1 MRKLIRMTVSAGA
14 LMVVLSLGVSAQFT
28 KAGVSGPVAERS
40 VTLSFS
46 PDEVQFGRLQDYE
59 TVTMRDL
66 EIRVRK
72 GEPVLPVRY
81 VRIAL
86 PIGYEASDLRVEASN
101 PFVIPGSH
109 RIAPGTDPVPLS
121 APPQRP
127 RLVKGPVYRS
137 SAAYPGGFGELI
149 GTGSKSGYPIADVAV
164 YPLQYEPP
172 SGRLTLYREV
182 RVSVSAVPK
191 PVEALVTVRSGWAEE
206 LMRDAVQKMVDNPAD
221 VPWSAACMTGDDVS
235 AASDDT
241 VEYLIITSA
250 GLAPTFQ
257 PLADWKTKKG
267 VKTEVLTLTW
277 IYANYSGEQSGDNQD
292 RIRHC
297 IKDYWQNRGTVYVL
311 LGGDVN
317 VVPYRAAYAMADSN
331 GADLPCDL
339 YFSDLNGTWNNDG
352 DAFFGEYPSDGIDM
366 YADVYVGRAPVG
378 STTEAQRFVNKVLQ
392 YEAEA
397 SQAPLPT
404 DYQLKVLFLASRLDS
419 STDSAALKNRIQTE
433 SVPTRFTCTK
443 LYESSGNLNRT
454 AALNAID
461 TGYNLIN
468 HSGHGSDDVIQ
479 AGADYISGSDMYNR
493 TNAPRFSGIMYSL
506 SCYSANFPTNDCLAE
521 RFVLAPNGGG
531 FYIGN
536 SHYGWYWVGYGDQGL
551 SLTFDRYFWRAM
563 LNPTYNYYPLGQAHG
578 EGKDL
583 GVSAAK
589 SSAHDRY
596 CLYEL
601 NLFGDPETPLWKNT
615 PQALAVSHPSELVAG
630 TSTFQVTVT
639 AGGSPVN
646 AATVC
651 LWKPSE
657 VFLTATTNP
666 SGVATFTPSP
676 TTPGTMYVTAT
687 KRDYLPV
694 ESQATVSVGSLMGFV
709 TLEHLAVSPGG
720 KVITIEFRTPGTTNV
735 VKTYDAVLQG
745 TGRYDVQFC
754 MSGTYDLSLKYA
766 NWLRQTLP
774 SVTVGVGTS
783 ADFVLKNGD
792 CDGNNAVDIQDL
804 NMGLACFGASGL
816 GDLDGDGVVAL
827 TDLNIILM
835 NFGAMGDP

>member
-1 MRKLIRMTVSAGA
+1 MRKLIRMLVSAGA
-14 LMVVLSLGVSAQFT
+14 MTVVLSLGVSAQFT
-28 KAGVSGPVAERS
+28 KAGTSGPTSERS

-46 PDEVQFGRLQDYE
+46 PDDVSFGRLGDYE

-86 PIGYEASDLRVEASN
+86 PIGYEASDLRVQVSN
-101 PFVIPGSH
+101 PYTIPGTH
-109 RIAPGTDPVPLS
+109 RIAPGTDPVVLS
-121 APPQRP
+121 APPQKP
-127 RLVKGPVYRS
+127 RLVEGPAYRS
-137 SAAYPGGFGELI
+137 GGSYPGNFGELI
-149 GTGSKSGYPIADVAV
+149 GTGSKSGYPIADVAI
-164 YPLQYEPP
+164 YPLQYEPQ
-172 SGRLTLYREV
+172 SGRLTLYRKV
-182 RVSVSAVPK
+182 HVTVAAVPK
-191 PVEALVTVRSGWAEE
+191 PAEAMVTVRSGWAEGVV
-206 LMRDAVQKMVDNPAD
+206 RDAVQKLVDNPGD
-221 VPWSAACMTGDDVS
+221 VPWSAACMTGDDVT
-235 AASDDT
+235 AATYDT
-241 VEYLIITSA
+241 VEYLIITSSS
-250 GLAPTFQ
+250 LAPSFQ
-257 PLADWKTKKG
+257 PLAEWKTKRG
-267 VKTEVLTLTW
+267 VRTKVVTLTW
-277 IYANYSGEQSGDNQD
+277 IYANYTGEQSGDNQD

-297 IKDYWQNRGTVYVL
+297 IKDYWQNRGTLYVL
-311 LGGDVN
+311 LGGDIN
-317 VVPYRAAYAMADSN
+317 VVPYRVAFAMADSN

-397 SQAPLPT
+397 SQAALPT

-419 STDSAALKNRIQTE
+419 STDSAALKNTIQSE
-433 SVPTRFTCTK
+433 SVPSRFTCTK
-443 LYESSGNLNRT
+443 LYESSGNLSRT
-454 AALNAID
+454 AALNGINA
-461 TGYNLIN
+461 GYNLIN

-479 AGADYISGSDMYNR
+479 AGGDYINGNDMYNR
-493 TNAPRFSGIMYSL
+493 TNSPRISGIMYSL

-536 SHYGWYWVGYGDQGL
+536 SHYGWYWVGYGNQGL

-563 LNPTYNYYPLGQAHG
+563 LQPTYNYYPLGQAHG
-578 EGKDL
+578 EGKDF

-615 PQALAVSHPSELVAG
+615 PQSLAVSHPGELLAG

-639 AGGSPVN
+639 SGGLPVT

-651 LWKPSE
+651 LWKEPE
-657 VFLTATTNP
+657 VFLTATTNS
-666 SGVATFTPSP
+666 SGVATFSPSP
-676 TTPGTMYVTAT
+676 ATSGVMYVTAT
-687 KRDYLPV
+687 KRDYLPAQS
-694 ESQATVSVGSLMGFV
+694 EATVSVGSLTGFV

-720 KVITIEFRTPGTTNV
+720 RIITIEFRTPGTTNV
-735 VKTYDAVLQG
+735 VKSYQAVLQS
-745 TGRYDVQFC
+745 TGRYDIQFC
-754 MSGTYDLSLKYA
+754 IAGTYDLSLKYA
-766 NWLRQTLP
+766 NWLRKTLP
-774 SVTVGVGTS
+774 SVSVGLVTT
-783 ADFVLKNGD
+783 ANFVLKNGD

-804 NMGLACFGASGL
+804 NVGLARFGASGT

-835 NFGAMGDP
+835 NFGATGDM